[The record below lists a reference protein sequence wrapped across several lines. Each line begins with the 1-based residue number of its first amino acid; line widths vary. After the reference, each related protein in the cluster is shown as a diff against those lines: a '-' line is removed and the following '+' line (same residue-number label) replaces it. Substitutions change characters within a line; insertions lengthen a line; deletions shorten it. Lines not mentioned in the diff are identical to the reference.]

1 MLITMR
7 TYFPDK
13 AVPSISILMVVF
25 FTIEQI
31 NGKLTLSENIAD
43 NGGVRMSYWVRI
55 SFFFFFLL
63 QLLVSFVKTNFLC
76 ASRPLH
82 REKSEINEFAVTFF
96 GLRNEN

>member
-55 SFFFFFLL
+55 SFFFFFASVTCLL
-63 QLLVSFVKTNFLC
+63 RKNQFFVCL
-76 ASRPLH
+76 AAL
-82 REKSEINEFAVTFF
+82 A
-96 GLRNEN
+96 